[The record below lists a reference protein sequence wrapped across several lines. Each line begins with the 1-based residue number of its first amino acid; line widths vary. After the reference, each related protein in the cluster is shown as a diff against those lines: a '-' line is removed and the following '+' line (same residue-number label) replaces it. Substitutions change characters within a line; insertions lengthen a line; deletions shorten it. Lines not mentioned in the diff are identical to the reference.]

1 MGYSARAKRAFG
13 LHGLS
18 RVGELV
24 KVSYWAPGAEALVAI
39 QPELIRLLRL
49 RGLCRVYELVKVSYW
64 APSIE
69 ALVAIQPELI

>member
-39 QPELIRLLRL
+39 QPELI
-49 RGLCRVYELVKVSYW
+49 
-64 APSIE
+64 
-69 ALVAIQPELI
+69 